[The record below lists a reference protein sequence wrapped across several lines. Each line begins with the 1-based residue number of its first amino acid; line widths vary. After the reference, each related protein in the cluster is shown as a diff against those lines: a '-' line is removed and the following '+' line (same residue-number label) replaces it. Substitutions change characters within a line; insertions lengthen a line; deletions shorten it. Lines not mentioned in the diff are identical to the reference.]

1 MQIDALLLKTVHFA
15 RKEAFAHAKAMVITM
30 RFPVIITS
38 NAKYFPINTILLVGG
53 MGLILLAAII
63 LYTVLVSRLIPN
75 RALRLRYVERMGD
88 RGIRRY
94 RTEEGHAVVYAPGSR
109 CAPGI
114 TQYILFHRS
123 EDGSKAIVCKTNGKI
138 DSIRYDIA
146 VFDGCGQMIDVLEV
160 TDTLSGGRY
169 TKAVVLPQATSYV
182 SVILRQA
189 DGRQVCADRVFDS
202 DRVGRIVC
210 AASTVLLTILLTVL
224 MRKLLSGAIGLLDDV
239 YRYKGL
245 TSPHISWP
253 VTILIG
259 GLFGMLLAW
268 ILLLR
273 DKRRVQRKMNR

>member
-1 MQIDALLLKTVHFA
+1 
-15 RKEAFAHAKAMVITM
+15 M
-30 RFPVIITS
+30 RIPVIIIS
-38 NAKYFPINTILLVGG
+38 NAKYFPINTILSVGG

-63 LYTVLVSRLIPN
+63 LYTVLVSRLIPGLT
-75 RALRLRYVERMGD
+75 LRPRYVERMGD

-114 TQYILFHRS
+114 TQYILLHRS
-123 EDGSKAIVCKTNGKI
+123 EDGLKTIVCKTNGKA
-138 DSIRYDIA
+138 DSIRYDVA
-146 VFDGCGQMIDVLEV
+146 VFDGFGRMIDVLEV

-182 SVILRQA
+182 SVILRQV
-189 DGRQVCADRVFDS
+189 DGRQVCADRVFNS
-202 DRVGRIVC
+202 DRMGRIVC
-210 AASTVLLTILLTVL
+210 AASTVLLTILMAVL
-224 MRKLLSGAIGLLDDV
+224 MRKLLSGAVGLLDDV
-239 YRYKGL
+239 YRYKRL

-268 ILLLR
+268 MLLLR
-273 DKRRVQRKMNR
+273 DKRRIQRKMNR

>member
-1 MQIDALLLKTVHFA
+1 
-15 RKEAFAHAKAMVITM
+15 MVITM
-30 RFPVIITS
+30 RIPVIITS
-38 NAKYFPINTILLVGG
+38 NAKYFPINTILSVGG

-63 LYTVLVSRLIPN
+63 LYTILVSRLIPN
-75 RALRLRYVERMGD
+75 RTLRPRYVGRMGD

-114 TQYILFHRS
+114 TQYILFHRN
-123 EDGSKAIVCKTNGKI
+123 EDGLKTIVCKTNGKVRN
-138 DSIRYDIA
+138 IRYDIA
-146 VFDGCGQMIDVLEV
+146 VFDGFGRMIDVLEV
-160 TDTLSGGRY
+160 TDTLSVGRY
-169 TKAVVLPQATSYV
+169 TKAVALPQDTSYV

-189 DGRQVCADRVFDS
+189 GGRQVCADRVFDS
-202 DRVGRIVC
+202 DREGRIIC
-210 AASTVLLTILLTVL
+210 AASTVLLTILMVVL
-224 MRKLLSGAIGLLDDV
+224 MRNLLSGAIKQLDAV
-239 YRYKGL
+239 YRYNGL

-273 DKRRVQRKMNR
+273 DKRRMQRKMNR